1 MKVLLVDPWGLAGI
15 TTCYAHLAKH
25 LVSRGH
31 TCDAYCFMEKWPDG
45 YMLEPYC
52 RSMVSAPTSL
62 TELLVRADYDMVHL
76 TACCFSYPLSAAV
89 FLKRARFRGGVVVMS
104 QQPIEYE
111 IPPNVADALVG
122 VSVSSAEA
130 LRKKNKQEV
139 HLISNGIAT
148 DIFYPKPPSEKP
160 ERPILAWLGR
170 AGDLPQKD
178 VLGFLYLVSAL
189 RGENYDFWLVDGDQE
204 IGEHIKRLP
213 KWFGSRIKYTHKM
226 PYSQV
231 ADFYRTVAAS
241 GGAVISTSGWEAM
254 AFAILEAW
262 ACGCPTIV
270 PRARGFEH
278 CEKYEASLVYDQEN
292 ALSQIVDL
300 LPQLQSPAR
309 RAELIEKGYQ
319 AIAQEFSG
327 EHMAESYL
335 GLYQTILSGR
345 QGEAG
350 LNGSDHLSRNV
361 WNLHAK
367 LRRYVPRPHLPGL
380 LAGRKQ

>member
-1 MKVLLVDPWGLAGI
+1 MKILLVDPWGLAGI
-15 TTCYAHLAKH
+15 TTCYAHLAKY
-25 LVSRGH
+25 LISQGH

-52 RSMVSAPTSL
+52 HNMISAPTSL
-62 TELLVRADYDMVHL
+62 TELLVRGDYDMVHL

-89 FLKRARFRGGVVVMS
+89 HLKRARFHGGVVVMS

-111 IPPNVADALVG
+111 IPENVADALVG
-122 VSVSSAEA
+122 VSASSAEA

-139 HLISNGIAT
+139 HLISNGVAT
-148 DIFYPKPPSEKP
+148 DIFYPKAMPEKP
-160 ERPILAWLGR
+160 ERPILAWIGR
-170 AGDLPQKD
+170 ATDLSQKD
-178 VLGFLYLVSAL
+178 VHGFLYLVSAL
-189 RGENYDFWLVDGDQE
+189 RDQNYDFWLVDGDQE

-213 KWFGSRIKYTHKM
+213 KWFGTRIKYTRKM

-270 PRARGFEH
+270 PRAKGFEH
-278 CEKYEASLVYDQEN
+278 CEKYKASLIYDQED
-292 ALSQIVDL
+292 ALSQILELVS
-300 LPQLQSPAR
+300 QLHNSAR
-309 RAELIEKGYQ
+309 REELIQKGYE

-335 GLYQTILSGR
+335 KLYETVLQER
-345 QGEAG
+345 QGKTSR
-350 LNGSDHLSRNV
+350 NNSDLLSRNV

-367 LRRYVPRPHLPGL
+367 LRRYMPHRYVPTLR
-380 LAGRKQ
+380 RSTR